1 MPQTNKKITALYCRL
16 SKEDLR
22 LGESESIQNQK
33 LILERFAKENHL
45 PNIRFFVDDGISG
58 VKFKQRDGLQEML
71 DEVEAGNVATVI
83 TKDLSRLGRNYLKTG
98 ELVEITFPENGV
110 RYIAIADGVDT
121 AREDNEFMPLRN
133 WFNEFY
139 ARDTSKKIRAVKF
152 EKARR
157 GERSNGERPYGYLID
172 PENHNHLIVDKDA
185 APIVKK
191 IFEMYVGGARMRDIQ
206 DWLRENKVPTPTEHR
221 YRDLGKGY
229 HPRPCPESSCNWSTK
244 ALACILTRREY
255 IGTTVTNKS
264 TKLSYKSDRVKM
276 NDDSERFFFPNTHE
290 PIVDE
295 ETFELAQKRYATRTR
310 PKKNNEIDLFAGLVY
325 CADCGKKMY
334 VLHGSQKKRVTSYS
348 CGNYRDR
355 NRVAQ
360 RVICTMHYVRQEV
373 LIELVL
379 KDIRRVL
386 RFVNDRERAFIAAV
400 NQSDK
405 KQAKAE
411 LAAEKRELKA
421 AETRLDELNTLFR
434 KSYED
439 NALGKISDEQFS
451 FLTCGF
457 DEEKA
462 ELEKRSDELRK
473 SFKQSAERKSDVKK
487 FVLLAKKYVDLSE
500 LNYENVHALI
510 DKILVHELDESKGT
524 REIEILYSGVGK
536 IYSGEPPVEVSF
548 FVKRRNGYL
557 RLIVG

>member
-16 SKEDLR
+16 SQEDAS

-33 LILERFAKENHL
+33 IILERYAKEHHF
-45 PNIRFFVDDGISG
+45 PNIRFYVDDGVSG
-58 VKFKQRDGLQEML
+58 VKFEREGLQTL
-71 DEVEAGNVATVI
+71 LADVEAGNVSTVI

-98 ELVEITFPENGV
+98 ELIEITFPENGV

-157 GERSNGERPYGYLID
+157 GERTNGERPYGYIID
-172 PENHNHLIVDKDA
+172 PEDKNHLIPDEDA
-185 APIVKK
+185 APVVKK
-191 IFEMYVGGARMRDIQ
+191 IFEMYVGGARMCDIQ
-206 DWLRENKVPTPTEHR
+206 DWLKENKIPTPTEHR
-221 YRDLGKGY
+221 YRDLGRGY
-229 HPRPCPESSCNWSTK
+229 HPRPHPESSCNWSTK

-264 TKLSYKSDRVKM
+264 TKISYKSNRVKM
-276 NDDSERFFFPNTHE
+276 NDDNERFFFPNTHE
-290 PIVDE
+290 PLIDE

-310 PKKNNEIDLFAGLVY
+310 PKKNNEIDLFAGLIF

-334 VLHGSQKKRVTSYS
+334 VMHGSQKKRITSYS

-360 RVICTMHYVRQEV
+360 FVICTMHYVRQEV

-379 KDIRRVL
+379 KDLCRVL
-386 RFVNDRERAFIAAV
+386 RFVNDNERAFVSAV
-400 NQSDK
+400 YQNDK
-405 KQAKAE
+405 KKAKVE
-411 LAAEKRELKA
+411 LAAGKRELRA
-421 AETRLDELNTLFR
+421 AEIRLGELDTLFR

-457 DEEKA
+457 DEERNT
-462 ELEKRSDELRK
+462 LEKRISELK
-473 SFKQSAERKSDVKK
+473 KEFDCSVERSSNAKK
-487 FVLLAKKYVDLSE
+487 FVSLAKKYVDLSD

-510 DKILVHELDESKGT
+510 DKILVHELDDKTNT

-536 IYSGEPPVEVSF
+536 IDSGEPPVEVSF
-548 FVKRRNGYL
+548 HVKRKNADI

>member
-1 MPQTNKKITALYCRL
+1 MPQTNKITALYCRL
-16 SKEDLR
+16 SQEDTR

-33 LILERFAKENHL
+33 KILERYAKENGF
-45 PNIRFFVDDGISG
+45 PNIKFFVDDGISG
-58 VKFKQRDGLQEML
+58 VKFDERDGLQAML
-71 DEVEAGNVATVI
+71 EEVEAGNVSTVI

-98 ELVEITFPENGV
+98 ELIEIVFPENNV
-110 RYIAIADGVDT
+110 RYIALSDGVDT

-157 GERSNGERPYGYLID
+157 GERANGERPYGYIID
-172 PENHNHLIVDKDA
+172 PNDHNHLIPDEKA
-185 APIVKK
+185 APVVKK

-206 DWLRENKVPTPTEHR
+206 DWLKENKIPTPTEHR

-244 ALACILTRREY
+244 ALACILTRHEY

-264 TKLSYKSDRVKM
+264 TKISYKSNRVKM

-290 PIVDE
+290 PLIDE
-295 ETFELAQKRYATRTR
+295 ETFELAQKRYATRIR
-310 PKKNNEIDLFAGLVY
+310 PKKNKEIDLFAGLVF

-334 VLHGSQKKRVTSYS
+334 VMHGSQKKRVTSYS

-379 KDIRRVL
+379 KDMRRVL
-386 RFVNDRERAFIAAV
+386 RFVNDNERAFISAV
-400 NQSDK
+400 NQNDK
-405 KQAKAE
+405 KQAKVE
-411 LAAEKRELKA
+411 LVAEKRELRA
-421 AETRLDELNTLFR
+421 AEIRIGELDTLFR

-457 DEEKA
+457 DEEKNA
-462 ELEKRSDELRK
+462 LKKRIVELRK
-473 SFKQSAERKSDVKK
+473 SIEQSAERKSDAKK
-487 FVLLAKKYVDLSE
+487 FVLLAKKYADLYE

-510 DKILVHELDESKGT
+510 DKILVHELDESAGT
-524 REIEILYSGVGK
+524 REIEILYSGIGK
-536 IYSGEPPVEVSF
+536 IDSGESPVEVSF
-548 FVKRRNGYL
+548 FVKRRNGNL

>member
-16 SKEDLR
+16 SQEDAR

-33 LILERFAKENHL
+33 IILERYAKEHHF
-45 PNIRFFVDDGISG
+45 PNIRFFVDDGFSG
-58 VKFKQRDGLQEML
+58 VSFEREGLQEML
-71 DEVEAGNVATVI
+71 DEVEAGNVSTVI

-98 ELVEITFPENGV
+98 ELIEITFPENGV
-110 RYIAIADGVDT
+110 RYIAISDGVDT

-157 GERSNGERPYGYLID
+157 GERANGERPYGYIID
-172 PENHNHLIVDKDA
+172 PDDHNHLIPDKDA
-185 APIVKK
+185 APVVKK
-191 IFEMYVGGARMRDIQ
+191 IFEMYVGGARMCDIQ
-206 DWLRENKVPTPTEHR
+206 NWLRENKIPTPSEHR
-221 YRDLGKGY
+221 YRDLDKGY
-229 HPRPCPESSCNWSTK
+229 HLRPRSDGACNWSTK

-255 IGTTVTNKS
+255 IGSTVTNKS
-264 TKLSYKSDRVKM
+264 TKLSYKSNKVKM

-290 PIVDE
+290 PLIDE
-295 ETFELAQKRYATRTR
+295 QTFELAQKRYATRTR
-310 PKKNNEIDLFAGLVY
+310 PKKNNEIDLFAGLIF

-334 VLHGSQKKRVTSYS
+334 VMHGSQKKRVTSYS

-360 RVICTMHYVRQEV
+360 QVLCTMHYVRQEV

-379 KDIRRVL
+379 KDMRRVL
-386 RFVNDRERAFIAAV
+386 RYVNDNECAFISTIDR
-400 NQSDK
+400 NDK
-405 KQAKAE
+405 KTAKAE
-411 LAAEKRELKA
+411 LAENKRELRA
-421 AETRLDELNTLFR
+421 AEIRLNELDTLFR

-457 DEEKA
+457 DDEKTA
-462 ELEKRSDELRK
+462 LEKRITELK
-473 SFKQSAERKSDVKK
+473 KEIDHFAERSSDTKK
-487 FVLLAKKYVDLSE
+487 FVSLAKKYADLSE

-510 DKILVHELDESKGT
+510 DKILVHELDESSNT

-536 IYSGEPPVEVSF
+536 IDSGDPPVEVAF
-548 FVKRRNGYL
+548 HVKRKNADI